1 MNRLVW
7 KLLRR
12 HVSVPQFTGFF
23 FANLLGMLVVLLS
36 IQFYSDVV
44 PVFTQGDSFIK
55 NDYLILS
62 KRISMVGSLMGRDN
76 GFTENEIEDIRKQTF
91 CKSVG
96 RFSSTQYHVAARM
109 GMEGFP
115 AMTTDLFFES
125 VPDQYIDANLNGW
138 RFSAGDEAVVPII
151 LPRSYLAIY
160 NFGFAQSRSLPQLSE
175 SSVGLMNMDLRMNGN
190 GKMLMMKGR
199 VIGFSNRLNTILV
212 PESFLEWSNSQL
224 APDEKARPVRLIV
237 EVDNP
242 ANDAIARYLQ
252 DEGYDVEENKL
263 DAGKTTFFLKLVS
276 VIVFCVGVLISVL
289 SFYML
294 MLSIY
299 LLVQKNTVKLQNLL
313 LIGYSPTRVG
323 LPYQCLTVG
332 LNFLVFLLAV
342 FIVMGVRHYY
352 LGIIQ
357 MLFPNMATGGMWPS
371 WLIGSLLFIG
381 VSLLNILAIRK
392 KIWSIW
398 KNKA

>member
-115 AMTTDLFFES
+115 TMTTDLFFES

-160 NFGFAQSRSLPQLSE
+160 NFGFAQSRNLPQLSE
-175 SSVGLMNMDLRMNGN
+175 GVMGMMTLDIRLSGQGRTEQ
-190 GKMLMMKGR
+190 MKGR
-199 VIGFSNRLNTILV
+199 IVGFSNRLNTILV
-212 PESFLEWSNSQL
+212 PQAFMDW
-224 APDEKARPVRLIV
+224 
-237 EVDNP
+237 
-242 ANDAIARYLQ
+242 AN
-252 DEGYDVEENKL
+252 V
-263 DAGKTTFFLKLVS
+263 TF
-276 VIVFCVGVLISVL
+276 G
-289 SFYML
+289 
-294 MLSIY
+294 
-299 LLVQKNTVKLQNLL
+299 
-313 LIGYSPTRVG
+313 
-323 LPYQCLTVG
+323 
-332 LNFLVFLLAV
+332 
-342 FIVMGVRHYY
+342 
-352 LGIIQ
+352 
-357 MLFPNMATGGMWPS
+357 
-371 WLIGSLLFIG
+371 
-381 VSLLNILAIRK
+381 
-392 KIWSIW
+392 
-398 KNKA
+398 